1 MFLNNL
7 NFEIYFQIK
16 SNISD
21 NSYKEFLM
29 ALNVYNE
36 NNDFDLLFN
45 FFEDVFGRC
54 QNMKFIF
61 TGKILFYS

>member
-1 MFLNNL
+1 
-7 NFEIYFQIK
+7 
-16 SNISD
+16 
-21 NSYKEFLM
+21 M

-45 FFEDVFGRC
+45 FFEDIFGRC

-61 TGKILFYS
+61 TGKILSRSDWSDWLSGSKSVQLIYSEI